1 MTESKCMLKCF
12 IHMELFIIWPSKSLL
27 MFVTTTNIS
36 TDGRSAPPGI
46 KCFTTTVVL
55 SSSFGSGYS
64 DDIDDMIDFIIM
76 FPHLSFW
83 FLLDFFTPG
92 NGTSAENAY
101 PSPYLT
107 LWNNPH
113 LYLHP
118 CSKRG
123 RDKVVNQQGMSSP
136 ISISISP

>member
-1 MTESKCMLKCF
+1 MYAEMFYSHGTFHYLAFKILIDVCYYHQHLDR
-12 IHMELFIIWPSKSLL
+12 WPLR
-27 MFVTTTNIS
+27 S
-36 TDGRSAPPGI
+36 TWDQVG
-46 KCFTTTVVL
+46 FTTTVVL